1 MTSSVA
7 KRHSPKALRV
17 ISWLVGGVGSC
28 AFGWWD
34 AGLELEVLFW
44 REWVRAGALDGS
56 ADVPRRERVRFGE
69 NAGSEDAARLERVC
83 LVGAG
88 VGVADLERRAIVVV
102 GICMVGITGDGVLM
116 ENRCA

>member
-1 MTSSVA
+1 M
-7 KRHSPKALRV
+7 
-17 ISWLVGGVGSC
+17 VGGTGSC

-56 ADVPRRERVRFGE
+56 VDVPRRERVRFGE
-69 NAGSEDAARLERVC
+69 NVGSEDAARRERVC

-88 VGVADLERRAIVVV
+88 VGVADLERRAIVGV
-102 GICMVGITGDGVLM
+102 GDCESGGG
-116 ENRCA
+116 